1 MPVYKYK
8 TFEEAES
15 ALWNFHPNAAYFN
28 QVAELWKFANQLCP
42 ITYPQGIF
50 KYRSIEEANQQRDEW
65 ELAHAKRVQERI
77 ISSVRKQKSLS
88 GSFHEFDEDSKT
100 SEVSETSEV

>member
-8 TFEEAES
+8 TLEEAER
-15 ALWNFHPNAAYFN
+15 ALWNFHPNEAYFN

-42 ITYPQGIF
+42 ITYPKGIF

-65 ELAHAKRVQERI
+65 ELAHAKRVQERMMFI
-77 ISSVRKQKSLS
+77 RKQKSLS
-88 GSFHEFDEDSKT
+88 GSLLKFDEDSKT
-100 SEVSETSEV
+100 SEVLETSEV